1 MPAETRSGPLQEV
14 QIMQTLAD
22 IPELVRCYPYTPQPR
37 PQSRSGL
44 QICQLVMELM
54 EVTPQSASHAHG
66 HLSICRP
73 MQAFPAPILLG
84 YTS

>member
-1 MPAETRSGPLQEV
+1 MACSHILAEAQIVQSQEV

-54 EVTPQSASHAHG
+54 EVTPPSASQ
-66 HLSICRP
+66 S
-73 MQAFPAPILLG
+73 
-84 YTS
+84 